1 MGLTSDYGD
10 FLIQPLSRLESSEKV
25 FILKSINN
33 PKRAHFFAHQFVRL
47 YKKLENRRG
56 DVLKW
61 GDEVEY
67 NLVKVDKE
75 NSRAQLLLNAKPMLD
90 FLHQQVWSILF
101 C

>member
-1 MGLTSDYGD
+1 M
-10 FLIQPLSRLESSEKV
+10 
-25 FILKSINN
+25 
-33 PKRAHFFAHQFVRL
+33 RL

-90 FLHQQVWSILF
+90 FLHKQVWSILF
-101 C
+101 CWLFTIKDQCEKLHFQQRHNQGLR

>member
-1 MGLTSDYGD
+1 MCAL
-10 FLIQPLSRLESSEKV
+10 FP
-25 FILKSINN
+25 
-33 PKRAHFFAHQFVRL
+33 HQFVRL

-90 FLHQQVWSILF
+90 FLHKQVWSIPF